1 MRKQIGYIY
10 LRSHPSYGV
19 NNALKIGKS
28 INIPERDTQYA
39 TSEIKRGHFQAVFEV
54 PIKKMGIV
62 EHRLQSKFCELN
74 VRYDGGT
81 EFYNKKIT
89 TLIEPYSYKLGIEH
103 KKLFRQGIRGLTRF
117 YEINKTNKNS
127 QSWKDKRKLK
137 KLLYHLIVLKL

>member
-54 PIKKMGIV
+54 PIKKIGIV

-74 VRYDGGT
+74 VRYDSGT
-81 EFYNKKIT
+81 EFYNKKII

-103 KKLFRQGIRGLTRF
+103 KKLSKQEISELTKF
-117 YEINKTNKNS
+117 YRINKQK
-127 QSWKDKRKLK
+127 QS
-137 KLLYHLIVLKL
+137 IVEG